1 MCTQVCEMVVVS
13 GWPWKVTPVIPQVP
27 SNQNVC
33 LRGRAHD
40 CVSVGVSGVML
51 FWSTSICPR

>member
-1 MCTQVCEMVVVS
+1 MCTQVSKMVVVS
-13 GWPWKVTPVIPQVP
+13 GWPWMVTPVNPRLP

-40 CVSVGVSGVML
+40 CVRVGVSGVML
-51 FWSTSICPR
+51 S